1 MTPPTDVKTSIRSRS
16 EQQAGSSHTTVVT
29 RCDKI
34 QRVGRKL
41 APTTEETVKEL
52 TLLNRRSGRNQRV
65 LRPGLRAPPQRVNQF
80 TGEVVATKECCGWA
94 CEPHPEGCTSSQEKW
109 SRSKSVATGLASP
122 TPRGALVYVIRRG
135 YTHWGQVG
143 QNRAKVPLKSILV
156 W

>member
-16 EQQAGSSHTTVVT
+16 EQQAGSSRTTVVT

-52 TLLNRRSGRNQRV
+52 TLLNRRSGRNQRA
-65 LRPGLRAPPQRVNQF
+65 LRPGLRAPPQGVNQF

-94 CEPHPEGCTSSQEKW
+94 CEPHPEGCTKFTGEV
-109 SRSKSVATGLASP
+109 VAIKECRDWACEPHPEGCTSLCDPKRIHTLGPSWP
-122 TPRGALVYVIRRG
+122 
-135 YTHWGQVG
+135 
-143 QNRAKVPLKSILV
+143 K
-156 W
+156 